1 MWGRGLLRVP
11 LTARQDGAGPGLLS
25 AGQSSRLPGGSK
37 SGAGGGGLQRRG
49 ACRGE
54 GGGPGLL
61 EPEAWAQVGKK
72 FLGMNFI
79 MRQQLPRVPTV
90 GGRGGGVCVPVWGV
104 PTQPASGG
112 WAAPPTGPRAAWNA
126 GLGAVTTCRV
136 DLGPGDTGLSGT
148 ARLVPP
154 AFCNVGVEGA
164 LPVC

>member
-1 MWGRGLLRVP
+1 MLLTPHSTQDRPPPSRPKRQRCWLEGLWSRLHHLLYRREVKGRVGRGLLRVP
-11 LTARQDGAGPGLLS
+11 LKARQDGAGPGLLS

-37 SGAGGGGLQRRG
+37 SGAGRG

-90 GGRGGGVCVPVWGV
+90 GGAGGRGVCACVGCPDSASQWGMGC
-104 PTQPASGG
+104 PSRLDLEGHEMLASE
-112 WAAPPTGPRAAWNA
+112 
-126 GLGAVTTCRV
+126 L
-136 DLGPGDTGLSGT
+136 
-148 ARLVPP
+148 
-154 AFCNVGVEGA
+154 
-164 LPVC
+164 